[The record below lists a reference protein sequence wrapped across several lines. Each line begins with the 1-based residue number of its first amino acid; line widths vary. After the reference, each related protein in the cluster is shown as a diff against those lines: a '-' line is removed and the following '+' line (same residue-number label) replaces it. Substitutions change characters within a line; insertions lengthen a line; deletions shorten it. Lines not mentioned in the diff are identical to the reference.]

1 MMISSRAIR
10 PLLLASGLL
19 LTGCAAGPPAS
30 LYVLDFPIEKEL
42 AGIERGITVGVGPI
56 ELPQYL
62 DRPQIVSRASP
73 NRLETSEAHQWAE
86 PLKTGVARVLVVAI
100 GQRLDTNR
108 VYIVPRRIRTAM
120 DYRVEIDIGRFDGAI
135 GRGATLAARWSLF
148 RGEGAEPLITKV
160 SVIEEPAAGSDY
172 PDLVA
177 AHTRA
182 AQRLGSEIA
191 EAIAQR

>member
-1 MMISSRAIR
+1 MRTLTSLRWLA
-10 PLLLASGLL
+10 LGAGALLA
-19 LTGCAAGPPAS
+19 GCAAGPQPS
-30 LYVLDFPIEKEL
+30 LYVLDFPIQAEL

-73 NRLETSEAHQWAE
+73 NQLETSEDHVWAE

-100 GQRLDTNR
+100 GRRLDTNR
-108 VYIVPRRIRTAM
+108 VYIVPRRIRTEL

-135 GRGATLAARWSLF
+135 GQGATLAARWSLF
-148 RGEGAEPLITKV
+148 RGDGANPSLTQV
-160 SVIEEPAAGSDY
+160 SVIDEPVRGGGY
-172 PDLVA
+172 PELVA

-182 AQRLGSEIA
+182 AERLGMDIA
-191 EAIAQR
+191 AVIEQQ

>member
-1 MMISSRAIR
+1 MNIARAIR
-10 PLLLASGLL
+10 PLLLASGVL
-19 LTGCAAGPPAS
+19 LTGCAAGPPPS

-73 NRLETSEAHQWAE
+73 NRLETSELHQWAE

-100 GQRLDTNR
+100 GRRLDTNR
-108 VYIVPRRIRTAM
+108 VYIVPRRIRTAL

-135 GRGATLAARWSLF
+135 GQGATLAARWSLF
-148 RGEGAEPLITKV
+148 RGDGASPSLTQV
-160 SVIEEPAAGSDY
+160 SVIEEPVRGDGY
-172 PDLVA
+172 PELVA

-182 AQRLGSEIA
+182 AERLGTDIA
-191 EAIAQR
+191 TAIERQ